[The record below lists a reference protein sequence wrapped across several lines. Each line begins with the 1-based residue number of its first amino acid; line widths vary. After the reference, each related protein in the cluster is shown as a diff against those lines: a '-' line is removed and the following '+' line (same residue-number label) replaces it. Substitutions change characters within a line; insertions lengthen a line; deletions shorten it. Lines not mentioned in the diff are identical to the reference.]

1 MSGFRL
7 KINGLDG
14 VPHAFAI
21 QRALYS
27 ETAFEVEY
35 FFKGQANYI
44 AVQPMLVSNVI
55 VFLVHFPG
63 GEESSMALVYNTR
76 DEWSD
81 IERESTGLTE
91 AIGQAIENYYYHS
104 YLPGSSI
111 RRENYLDSSADMH
124 LFN

>member
-7 KINGLDG
+7 RINGLES

-21 QRALYS
+21 QRALAN
-27 ETAFEVEY
+27 ETAFEVQY
-35 FFKGQANYI
+35 FFKGQGNYI
-44 AVQPMLVSNVI
+44 VVQPMLVSNVI
-55 VFLVHFPG
+55 VFLVHFPA

-81 IERESTGLTE
+81 IGKESTGLTE

-104 YLPGSSI
+104 YLPGSSMQK
-111 RRENYLDSSADMH
+111 ENYYLT
-124 LFN
+124 